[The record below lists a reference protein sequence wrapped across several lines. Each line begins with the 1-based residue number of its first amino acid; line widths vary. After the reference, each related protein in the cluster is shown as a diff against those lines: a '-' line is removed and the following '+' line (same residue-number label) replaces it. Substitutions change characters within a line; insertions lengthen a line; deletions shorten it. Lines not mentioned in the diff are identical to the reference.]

1 MERVTDASIIAL
13 FEAAKKNSGLSNLEI
28 AEAAGIP
35 AADGDQAIRNA
46 LRRQRMIHVPLVD
59 WILKQTVFAGN
70 PVERAMT
77 HLHEAGLTP
86 EQLDHIRKGIEIYQ
100 PKLESSAKHAFV
112 GVGERESQPQKSQT
126 PPLRLEE
133 TEALVKWF
141 GTNLETMP
149 LERPLTKALRKI
161 AMMLDDGTVPAEL
174 PEDSGTT
181 AATSENAS
189 TTAPTEAAQLQ
200 PRQHRPSTPLKQVS
214 SSPSSPSKA
223 KPGKKI

>member
-181 AATSENAS
+181 AATSESAS
-189 TTAPTEAAQLQ
+189 TTAPTEAAQPQ
-200 PRQHRPSTPLKQVS
+200 PHQHRPSTPLKQVS